1 MPADFAKNLLAF
13 TDAPFKDTDAREA
26 AVINV
31 SVHSITGDNVI
42 DVYNFAPLASAVDTT
57 NALLDAHGIPRQ
69 VIVYHHVTELIVQ
82 AFRADFCEKHDV
94 NGFRVI
100 LREFKPSPEIQPVI
114 TFNATIDLLDTKS
127 RFSQLSFDI
136 IQRVAECAEQDD
148 FIIFRFLLFSD
159 NLEHPIEFR
168 VVLRQVIRH
177 FQNVLCDGAECLQVH
192 LTELAFIKIKF
203 RVVRHLLESAVN
215 DTPNVRSKAKDAACS
230 LTANR

>member
-1 MPADFAKNLLAF
+1 M
-13 TDAPFKDTDAREA
+13 
-26 AVINV
+26 
-31 SVHSITGDNVI
+31 
-42 DVYNFAPLASAVDTT
+42 
-57 NALLDAHGIPRQ
+57 
-69 VIVYHHVTELIVQ
+69 
-82 AFRADFCEKHDV
+82 
-94 NGFRVI
+94 
-100 LREFKPSPEIQPVI
+100 
-114 TFNATIDLLDTKS
+114 LDTKS

-203 RVVRHLLESAVN
+203 RVVRHLLKSTVN
-215 DTPNVRSKAKDAACS
+215 DTPDVRSKSKDAACG
-230 LTANR
+230 LTTNR

>member
-1 MPADFAKNLLAF
+1 MPADFAENLLAF

-114 TFNATIDLLDTKS
+114 IFYATIDLLDTKS

-148 FIIFRFLLFSD
+148 FVVFRFLFFTD

-192 LTELAFIKIKF
+192 LAELAFIEIKL
-203 RVVRHLLESAVN
+203 RVIRHLLESAVN
-215 DTPNVRSKAKDAACS
+215 NGPDMRSEAKDAACG
-230 LTANR
+230 LTTNR